1 MKQRHS
7 GRNSIHSQSSTD
19 GAVRS
24 LEILRSN
31 LQTIFD
37 KEIDV
42 VVKKYIETFFVPAL
56 KNIKE
61 NLGDNS
67 VNDDQIRKVCYS
79 LLDNSKS
86 QYLSQANQSLSRA
99 NTPGMEVS
107 DSDSSSNEVS
117 TTKRK
122 EPDSKNDNL
131 TNKRL
136 NSSETFQAPILSKT
150 LLEPRPKP
158 FIWNT
163 SNITQDTSFILD
175 LKASRAL
182 GLAENKERLSIK
194 HPELIRY
201 IMDNQDKEWLIQ
213 QKMISPL
220 SRNGKFAVLVLGE
233 VQRLAEYNLEYKN
246 NPNIKFNDLQGFKLT
261 DFIIKKMQRYFS
273 EVNFKNHGTM
283 ENTEYSEDKLNGTS
297 KPRSTLSST
306 HATLSALLS
315 SHSDNSIES
324 DA

>member
-1 MKQRHS
+1 
-7 GRNSIHSQSSTD
+7 
-19 GAVRS
+19 
-24 LEILRSN
+24 
-31 LQTIFD
+31 
-37 KEIDV
+37 
-42 VVKKYIETFFVPAL
+42 
-56 KNIKE
+56 
-61 NLGDNS
+61 
-67 VNDDQIRKVCYS
+67 
-79 LLDNSKS
+79 
-86 QYLSQANQSLSRA
+86 
-99 NTPGMEVS
+99 MEVS
-107 DSDSSSNEVS
+107 DSDSSSNEIS

-122 EPDSKNDNL
+122 EPETNIENIS
-131 TNKRL
+131 NKRM
-136 NSSETFQAPILSKT
+136 NCSDTFQAPILSKT
-150 LLEPRPKP
+150 LMEPRPKP

-163 SNITQDTSFILD
+163 SNINQDTLFILD

-201 IMDNQDKEWLIQ
+201 VMDNQDKEWLIQ

-233 VQRLAEYNLEYKN
+233 VQRLAETNLEYKHN
-246 NPNIKFNDLQGFKLT
+246 SNIKFSDLQGFKLT
-261 DFIIKKMQRYFS
+261 DFIIKKMQRYFT
-273 EVNFKNHGTM
+273 EVNFKNHGNLET
-283 ENTEYSEDKLNGTS
+283 TEYSEDKLIGTN

>member
-1 MKQRHS
+1 M
-7 GRNSIHSQSSTD
+7 
-19 GAVRS
+19 
-24 LEILRSN
+24 
-31 LQTIFD
+31 IF
-37 KEIDV
+37 I
-42 VVKKYIETFFVPAL
+42 YFQTFFVPAL

-67 VNDDQIRKVCYS
+67 VNDDQIRKVCCS
-79 LLDNSKS
+79 LLENSKS
-86 QYLSQANQSLSRA
+86 QYLSQNSSSNQSLSRA

-107 DSDSSSNEVS
+107 DSDSSSNEVL

-122 EPDSKNDNL
+122 EPDIKIENIS
-131 TNKRL
+131 NKRM
-136 NSSETFQAPILSKT
+136 NCSETFQAPILSKT
-150 LLEPRPKP
+150 LMEPRPKP

-163 SNITQDTSFILD
+163 SNINQDTSFILD

-201 IMDNQDKEWLIQ
+201 VMDNQDKEWLIQ

-233 VQRLAEYNLEYKN
+233 VQRLAETNLEYKHN
-246 NPNIKFNDLQGFKLT
+246 SNIKFNDLQGFKLT
-261 DFIIKKMQRYFS
+261 DFIIKKMQRYFT
-273 EVNFKNHGTM
+273 EVSLKNHGNLDT
-283 ENTEYSEDKLNGTS
+283 TEYSEDKLIGTTN

-315 SHSDNSIES
+315 SHGDNSIES